1 MSQQG
6 AALQS
11 YNNELVKCIEE
22 LCTKR
27 DELQKQ
33 IVSEEEEKSKLQND
47 IRLLSEKL
55 AKLNEGLAKKIA
67 ARNEFD
73 RTIQETEAAYIKIL
87 ESSQVLLNVLKK
99 ESASMK

>member
-11 YNNELVKCIEE
+11 YNNELVRCIEE

-33 IVSEEEEKSKLQND
+33 ILVEDEEKSKLQND
-47 IRLLSEKL
+47 LRLLSEKL
-55 AKLNEGLAKKIA
+55 AKLNESFAKKIA
-67 ARNEFD
+67 AKNEFD
-73 RTIQETEAAYIKIL
+73 RTIQVSTYK
-87 ESSQVLLNVLKK
+87 
-99 ESASMK
+99 

>member
-73 RTIQETEAAYIKIL
+73 RTIQ
-87 ESSQVLLNVLKK
+87 VRFLKSNRYVGK
-99 ESASMK
+99 CFSAVIT

>member
-11 YNNELVKCIEE
+11 YNNELVRCIEE

-33 IVSEEEEKSKLQND
+33 ILVEEEEKSKLQND
-47 IRLLSEKL
+47 LRLLSEKL
-55 AKLNEGLAKKIA
+55 AKLNESLAKKIA
-67 ARNEFD
+67 AKNEFD
-73 RTIQETEAAYIKIL
+73 RTIQVGT
-87 ESSQVLLNVLKK
+87 
-99 ESASMK
+99 

>member
-33 IVSEEEEKSKLQND
+33 ILVEEEEKSKLQND

-99 ESASMK
+99 ESAAMK